1 MKWDD
6 IGFLVSKSKYNE
18 NSLISEIYTRN
29 HGKVTGLV
37 FGGTSK
43 RIKNYLQI
51 GNQLHVNYNSKS
63 ENSIGYFKLEIQ
75 NVFSPIYFDI
85 LQ

>member
-6 IGFLVSKSKYNE
+6 TGFLVSKNKYNE

-43 RIKNYLQI
+43 KIKNYLQI
-51 GNQLHVNYNSKS
+51 VNQLHVNYNSKS
-63 ENSIGYFKLEIQ
+63 ENRLGYFKLEIQ
-75 NVFSPIYFDI
+75 NIKMI
-85 LQ
+85 